1 MSNRL
6 LKLVLV
12 GVMILTVGPSLAWA
26 RNCKDDFANLEKSRP
41 LSDRK
46 DHYSGEAVEF
56 FSKNKRLPSDL
67 ELARA
72 LKIPAEELKR
82 FFAMKS
88 TPSNVAG
95 LVEMGGNRSPRSLD
109 ALRKD
114 AAKIVAQSLRDELGL
129 PSAAE
134 IAEALAVEDF
144 GVFANLME
152 SDLQAPV
159 VFAEKYYPSYIEQA
173 RNKIAGA
180 FAKAAAEFGV
190 TPGLDIMAETM
201 GVEEWRLSAMIDEK
215 TGLFANRNAIKE
227 LARVRHPAA
236 FDRFLDTDIFNSVR
250 QERLYEALKS
260 KQRLIVTTAVSGAS
274 VNGEFFKACKLYAQ
288 ANNAAIVVIP
298 ANMITNHLDSGLLED
313 PDVHVLTSTAELN
326 RFLAIIADYK
336 VTAKQMNPLLGLEDK
351 GPRGQ
356 SLIVGS
362 PKMFSK
368 TVATVDNEIYPHRLF
383 TTGAITDPNY
393 SGKKFISQRTDWLAA
408 KDHVIGGLIL
418 ERNRGQNNFLDMGGH
433 GMFNARHIEFI
444 AEKNGF
450 MDVHSFYGAD
460 GQIERKRAGALIMG
474 DLHVGH
480 TDQVVLES
488 VRERIRDLKPE
499 FVVIHDIFNGHSIS
513 HHERGRVMSLAE
525 KAKNGDLLLE
535 EELNAVAAMVN
546 AILATDSDLKVVIVP
561 SNHDMWLHRWLQD
574 GQYNEEPQN
583 TDIGLE
589 LALVMR
595 RKEDPL
601 KHALLNPGVRF
612 SNDRDHDVRPA
623 RVDYPN
629 RVIFLD
635 HGASFKIGPENRR
648 VELGL
653 HGHAGASGARAT
665 VKSMRR
671 AADRMVYGH
680 THTSERQNGIVNV
693 GTLTR
698 LSLPYN
704 LDGVSSWVHS
714 MALVGENGEIQV
726 LEYMDTQWYQDA
738 NYSALDDD
746 VFFPLDYPIV
756 RPAKEYGG
764 DEGQVDQWSEH

>member
-1 MSNRL
+1 MLSRL
-6 LKLVLV
+6 LRLVLV
-12 GVMILTVGPSLAWA
+12 GFIILIVGPSEAWA
-26 RNCKDDFANLEKSRP
+26 RDCREEFANLEKSRP
-41 LSDRK
+41 LVQRK
-46 DHYSGEAVEF
+46 DHYSGEAAKF
-56 FSKNKRLPSDL
+56 FAKNKRLPSEL
-67 ELARA
+67 ELAKA
-72 LKIPAEELKR
+72 LKIPVEELKR

-88 TPSNVAG
+88 TPSDVAE
-95 LVEMGGNRSPRSLD
+95 LVAMGRDRNPSSLD
-109 ALRKD
+109 SLRKD
-114 AAKIVAQSLRDELGL
+114 VAKVIAQSLRDKLGV

-134 IAEALAVEDF
+134 IAEALAIEDF
-144 GVFANLME
+144 ETFANLMAF
-152 SDLQAPV
+152 DLQLPV
-159 VFAEKYYPSYIEQA
+159 ALAQKHYPSYIEQA
-173 RNKIAGA
+173 RNKLAGA

-190 TPGLDIMAETM
+190 TPSLDVMAQTL
-201 GVEEWRLSAMIDEK
+201 GIEEWRLSAMIDEK
-215 TGLFANRNAIKE
+215 TGLFPNRNAIKE
-227 LARVRHPAA
+227 LARTRHPAA
-236 FDRFLDTDIFNSVR
+236 FDRFLDTDIFDSAR
-250 QERLYEALKS
+250 QERLYEALTTR
-260 KQRLIVTTAVSGAS
+260 QRLIVTTAVSGAP
-274 VNGEFFKACKLYAQ
+274 VNAEFFKSCKLYAQ

-298 ANMITNHLDSGLLED
+298 ANMITNHLDASLLED

-326 RFLAIIADYK
+326 QFLAVIADYK
-336 VTAKQMNPLLGLEDK
+336 VTAKQMNPLMGLEDK

-368 TVATVDNEIYPHRLF
+368 TVATMDNEIYPHRLF

-393 SGKKFISQRTDWLAA
+393 AGKKFISQRTDWLAA
-408 KDHVIGGLIL
+408 KDHVIGGLVL
-418 ERNRGQNNFLDMGGH
+418 ERNQGQNNFLDMAGH

-444 AEKNGF
+444 PEKNGF
-450 MDVHSFYGAD
+450 MDVHSFYGSD

-488 VRERIRDLKPE
+488 VRKRIRDLKPE

-535 EELNAVAAMVN
+535 EELNGVASMVN
-546 AILATDSDLKVVIVP
+546 AILASDPDIKVVIVP

-612 SNDRDHDVRPA
+612 PNDRDHDVRPA

-635 HGASFKIGPENRR
+635 HGASFKIGPTNRR

-680 THTSERQNGIVNV
+680 THTSERQNGVVNV

-704 LDGVSSWVHS
+704 RDGVSSWVHS

-726 LEYMDTQWYQDA
+726 LEYLDTQWYQDA
-738 NYSALDDD
+738 DYSALSDD
-746 VFFPLDYPIV
+746 VFFPPNYPIV
-756 RPAKEYGG
+756 RPAKEYGS